1 MSEPGRAARTVI
13 LDCDPG
19 TDDAIAILLSL
30 ASPELEVAAITVAGG
45 NAPLPRTLANAS
57 GLVALAG
64 ASVPVHAGAARA
76 LLAPYPPGWPGHG
89 EDGMAGVPLPS
100 GAPPAQAPAADAIC
114 AVLSTASSPVTLV
127 GIAPATNLALALATE
142 PRLAGKIDEIVL
154 MSGARGEGNATPSA
168 EFNAWCDPE
177 ALAIVLAAR
186 RTLTLATLET
196 GRAALLTAQH
206 LVFFRAAGGRA
217 ITTAAAILAA
227 LLADRP
233 AGVPLYDPCAI
244 AWLVAP
250 AMFAVRPAAVTVDVA
265 PGLSRGRTSIDHR
278 GPANASL
285 LEPLDPDAL
294 FALLAERIAKLP

>member
-1 MSEPGRAARTVI
+1 MSASRRAARTVI

-19 TDDAIAILLSL
+19 TDDAIAILLAL

-45 NAPLPRTLANAS
+45 NAPLACTLANAS

-64 ASVPVHAGAARA
+64 AKVPVHAGAAHA

-89 EDGMAGVPLPS
+89 QDGMAGIPLPP
-100 GAPPAQAPAADAIC
+100 GAPPAQAPAADAIRE
-114 AVLSTASSPVTLV
+114 VLSTASSPVTLI

-142 PRLAGKIDEIVL
+142 PRLAAKIDEIVL

-177 ALAIVLAAR
+177 ALAIVVAKHR
-186 RTLTLATLET
+186 RLTLATLET

-206 LVFFRAAGGRA
+206 LALFPATGSRAM
-217 ITTAAAILAA
+217 TTAATILAA
-227 LLADRP
+227 LLSDRP
-233 AGVPLYDPCAI
+233 AGVPLYDPHAI

-250 AMFAVRPAAVTVDVA
+250 AMFAVHPASVTVDLA
-265 PGLSRGRTSIDHR
+265 PGPSRGRTSIDYH